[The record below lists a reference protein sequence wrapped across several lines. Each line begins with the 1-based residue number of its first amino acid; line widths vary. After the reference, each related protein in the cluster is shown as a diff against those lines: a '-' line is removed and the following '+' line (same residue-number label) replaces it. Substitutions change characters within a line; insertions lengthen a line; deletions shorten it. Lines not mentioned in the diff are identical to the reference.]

1 MSSSN
6 PQPASRL
13 GGVFAPLVTPFRKG
27 QLDLEALRFN
37 LQQLAQTALAG
48 YVVLGSNG
56 EFRSL
61 FDAEQHEVLRVCAEE
76 KGTKT
81 VIAGVS
87 AESTAQVRAAIE
99 QAHNL
104 GFEYAAVQAPS
115 YFSKS
120 MTQPVIKRF
129 FTELA
134 DWSPLSLVLYNAPG
148 FLNGIAIAPATV
160 ADLARH
166 RVIAGIKDSGPTGPF
181 ACIARCEESTE
192 SFTVLAGSATF
203 LYPGLQSGAGG
214 GVVSLANAVPRLCC
228 RLYQL
233 FSDGDYPAARTLHNR
248 LVRLNAAVSGSHGVA
263 GVKAAM
269 NLCGYRG
276 GEPRPPIPALSDSDI
291 AAIRNALQREG
302 AL

>member
-1 MSSSN
+1 MSNSN
-6 PQPASRL
+6 PQPVSRL
-13 GGVFAPLVTPFRKG
+13 GGVFAPLVTPFRHG

-76 KGTKT
+76 KGDKT

-87 AESTAQVRAAIE
+87 AESTEQVRAAIE
-99 QAHNL
+99 RAHSL
-104 GFEYAAVQAPS
+104 GFEYAAVQVPS

-120 MTQPVIKRF
+120 MTQPVVKRF

-160 ADLARH
+160 AELARH
-166 RVIAGIKDSGPTGPF
+166 RAIAGIKDSGPSGPF
-181 ACIARCEESTE
+181 ACIARCEESAG
-192 SFTVLAGSATF
+192 SFAVLAGSATF
-203 LYPGLQSGAGG
+203 LYPALLSGAAG
-214 GVVSLANAVPRLCC
+214 GVVSLANAVPELCC
-228 RLYQL
+228 LLYQL
-233 FSDGDYPAARTLHNR
+233 FADGGYPAAKSLHNR
-248 LVRLNAAVSGSHGVA
+248 LLRLNAAVSGSHGVA

-276 GEPRPPIPALSDSDI
+276 GEPRPPIAPLGDSEL
-291 AAIRNALQREG
+291 AAIRSALQREG